1 MKSLADLVAEL
12 ENAILF
18 IEKKNTNVSQVAV
31 GWHIEHSL
39 LALVKMI
46 SATEQSNSSDFKKT
60 FNWKRSLVLAMGKI
74 PRGKARVPGSVK
86 PGDEI
91 CEATIKSLLEKAKQK
106 AELFET
112 LNKDKY
118 FTHPV
123 FGDVKVNKARRV
135 IAIHTIHHIKIIN
148 EIIAQD

>member
-1 MKSLADLVAEL
+1 MKTLTALITEL
-12 ENAILF
+12 ENAMPF
-18 IEKKNTNVSQVAV
+18 IEQKNEAVSQVTV

-46 SATEQSNSSDFKKT
+46 TATEHSNPTEYKKT

-74 PRGKARVPGSVK
+74 PRGKAKVPSSVK

-91 CEATIKSLLEKAKQK
+91 SEATIKPLLEKAKQK

-112 LNKDKY
+112 LSNDRY

-123 FGDVKVNKARRV
+123 FGDLKLNKARKI
-135 IAIHTIHHIKIIN
+135 IAIHTQHHISIIN
-148 EIIAQD
+148 DILKS

>member
-1 MKSLADLVAEL
+1 MKTLAALVTEL
-12 ENAILF
+12 ENTMPF
-18 IEKKNTNVSQVAV
+18 MEQKNEAVSQVTV

-46 SATEQSNSSDFKKT
+46 TATEHSNPTEYKKT

-74 PRGKARVPGSVK
+74 PRGKAKVPSSVK

-91 CEATIKSLLEKAKQK
+91 SEATIKPLLEKAKQK

-112 LNKDKY
+112 LSNDRY

-123 FGDVKVNKARRV
+123 FGDLKLNKARKI
-135 IAIHTIHHIKIIN
+135 IAIHTQHHISIIN
-148 EIIAQD
+148 DIFKS

>member
-1 MKSLADLVAEL
+1 MKTLAALVTEL
-12 ENAILF
+12 ENAMPF
-18 IEKKNTNVSQVAV
+18 MEQKNEAVSQVTV

-46 SATEQSNSSDFKKT
+46 TATEHSNPTEYKKT

-74 PRGKARVPGSVK
+74 PRGKAKVPSSVK

-91 CEATIKSLLEKAKQK
+91 SEATIKPLLEKAKQK

-112 LNKDKY
+112 LSNDRY

-123 FGDVKVNKARRV
+123 FGDLKLNKARKI
-135 IAIHTIHHIKIIN
+135 IAIHTQHHISIIN
-148 EIIAQD
+148 DILKS

>member
-1 MKSLADLVAEL
+1 MRSLDVLITEL
-12 ENAILF
+12 ENATPF
-18 IEKKNTNVSQVAV
+18 FMKKNVTVSQVTV

-39 LALVKMI
+39 LALIKMI
-46 SATEQSNSSDFKKT
+46 SATEHSNPADFKSS
-60 FNWKRSLVLAMGKI
+60 FNWKRSLVLTMGKI
-74 PRGKARVPGSVK
+74 PRGKARVPGSVR

-91 CEATIKSLLEKAKQK
+91 SELTIRPLLEKAKQK

-112 LNKDKY
+112 LSNDKY

-148 EIIAQD
+148 EILAEK